1 MYIASKARKEW
12 NFFMKKIIT
21 NNENETIDFAYN
33 FAKNLKKGDIIILS
47 GELGSR
53 QNKICTRSFK
63 VF

>member
-1 MYIASKARKEW
+1 
-12 NFFMKKIIT
+12 MKKIIT

-53 QNKICTRSFK
+53 KNKICTRNFK
-63 VF
+63 IFQFRK